1 MVSTQKIIFT
11 KQKVLMKHQ
20 ILDIRFKKMSEAFI
34 EHSYIIKLWGKMSLQ
49 MKTQILNFIMTFRFK
64 KLNI

>member
-34 EHSYIIKLWGKMSLQ
+34 EHSYTIKLWGKMSLQ